1 MSPVLIVGAAVT
13 VVVAA
18 VRSTWSPCGWSMLS
32 TITPLTERGR
42 GHRFGATASWF
53 VGGAV
58 LGGALL
64 GGVAAVLASLV
75 DGSGASATV
84 RLAIGGGAALA
95 AALLDARHLGPTLPH
110 HRRQVNEE
118 WLDEFRP
125 WVYAAGFGLQIG
137 TGLSTYIMTGA
148 VYLVI
153 VLAALSGAAT
163 TAALL
168 GTAFG
173 LLRGLA
179 VLTGRGNIDPARLA
193 VFHRRFADLD
203 EPVRRAV
210 IAVLVAVGAG
220 LLSGA
225 AGLPTVVGVAVPT
238 GVLVVAAA
246 AVGSRHYAAA
256 TSIRDNAPL
265 SSATELARRTNEP
278 TTA

>member
-13 VVVAA
+13 VVAAA

-42 GHRFGATASWF
+42 GHRFGATAAWF

-64 GGVAAVLASLV
+64 GGVAALLATLV
-75 DGSGASATV
+75 DASGASTTV

-168 GTAFG
+168 GAAFG

-179 VLTGRGNIDPARLA
+179 VLTGRGNVDPGRLA
-193 VFHRRFADLD
+193 AFHRRFADLD

-225 AGLPTVVGVAVPT
+225 AGLPTVVGVALPT